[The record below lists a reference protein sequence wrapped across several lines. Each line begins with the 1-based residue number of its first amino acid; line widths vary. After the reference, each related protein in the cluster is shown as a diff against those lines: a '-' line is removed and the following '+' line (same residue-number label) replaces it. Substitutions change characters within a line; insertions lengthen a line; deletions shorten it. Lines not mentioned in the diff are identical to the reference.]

1 MDDVQLLKENTSNE
15 CEDSRV
21 KRNAA
26 KQIQSPLEEGQGTAL
41 LGCQGCV
48 RVGLS

>member
-26 KQIQSPLEEGQGTAL
+26 KQIQTL
-41 LGCQGCV
+41 LGGRPSEQRFWVAKGV
-48 RVGLS
+48 FGLA

>member
-15 CEDSRV
+15 CEDSRL

-26 KQIQSPLEEGQGTAL
+26 KKIQSPLEEGQVNSA